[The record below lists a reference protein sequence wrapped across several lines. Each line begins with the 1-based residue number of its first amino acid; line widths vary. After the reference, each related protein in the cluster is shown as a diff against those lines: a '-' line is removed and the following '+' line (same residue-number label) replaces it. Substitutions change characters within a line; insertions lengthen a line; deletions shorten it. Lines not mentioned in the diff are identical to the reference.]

1 MSILLESTDS
11 RGSFRLLRDGA
22 EQFQLQYQNWF
33 SSKAETDFND
43 QQIMMKSKN
52 IWMSKFDI
60 FKDGVDVGDI
70 IFNWMGHVIIRLTR
84 ADGSGEDEFLL
95 KHRGVLSSQYEL
107 RTETDKHLLTLK
119 AGFNWKKFKYNYD
132 VIRQDHDYPDVVLN
146 ELLIYCGFAANLHMT
161 NSGMG

>member
-1 MSILLESTDS
+1 LSILLESIDS

-60 FKDGVDVGDI
+60 FKDGVDVGD
-70 IFNWMGHVIIRLTR
+70 
-84 ADGSGEDEFLL
+84 
-95 KHRGVLSSQYEL
+95 VL
-107 RTETDKHLLTLK
+107 D
-119 AGFNWKKFKYNYD
+119 
-132 VIRQDHDYPDVVLN
+132 